1 MARMGVDAQPLVG
14 VIMGSQ
20 SDWETMQHAAAALE
34 RLGVP
39 HETRVVSAHRTP
51 DLLFEYASTA
61 ATRGL
66 RVIIAGAGGA
76 VHLPGMVASITS
88 LPVIGVP
95 VTTMAI
101 GGGKTAGLMAVNI
114 IATSYAALR
123 KRVAEFKKNHAAESR
138 ERGRKLSASLK
149 TSSR

>member
-1 MARMGVDAQPLVG
+1 MKKENPLVG
-14 VIMGSQ
+14 IIMGSD
-20 SDWETMQHAAAALE
+20 SDWPTLQPAAE
-34 RLGVP
+34 IYREFGVLF
-39 HETRVVSAHRTP
+39 EARVVSAHRTP
-51 DLLFEYASTA
+51 HDMVSYARNA
-61 ATRGL
+61 EKRGL